1 MGGYL
6 FLLGVLFLLTAMSD
20 VSQRRGAQRVAKASL
35 EQEADALAETRV
47 TAPVQQPQLRRPEKG
62 AIVGRIVVPE
72 VNVDVVAF
80 EGIDRKTLERGAGHF
95 PGTALP
101 GEPGNSSFAA
111 HRDVEFRGL
120 RAVEAGHDIWVDTG
134 EATYVYRVAET
145 RVVEKSE
152 IEVLDSGGRSELTL
166 ITCYPF
172 DWVGAAPKRF
182 VVTAHLRG
190 RFDAEDR
197 ILNEVL
203 GSGPGS

>member
-1 MGGYL
+1 MP
-6 FLLGVLFLLTAMSD
+6 D
-20 VSQRRGAQRVAKASL
+20 AK
-35 EQEADALAETRV
+35 
-47 TAPVQQPQLRRPEKG
+47 
-62 AIVGRIVVPE
+62 
-72 VNVDVVAF
+72 VDVVAF
-80 EGIDRKTLERGAGHF
+80 EGVDRKTLERGAGHF

-120 RAVEAGHDIWVDTG
+120 RVAKAGHDVWVDTG
-134 EATYVYRVAET
+134 DATYVYRVAET

-172 DWVGAAPKRF
+172 DWVGPAPKRF

-197 ILNEVL
+197 ILNDVL
-203 GSGPGS
+203 GSLPGS